1 MFESLSANIFDFSDG
16 ENFIKVLQP
25 FDIFRIMKLN
35 KNIKPSEKEK
45 VLLNNITEESNPIL
59 VFVKLKNF

>member
-1 MFESLSANIFDFSDG
+1 
-16 ENFIKVLQP
+16 
-25 FDIFRIMKLN
+25 MKLN